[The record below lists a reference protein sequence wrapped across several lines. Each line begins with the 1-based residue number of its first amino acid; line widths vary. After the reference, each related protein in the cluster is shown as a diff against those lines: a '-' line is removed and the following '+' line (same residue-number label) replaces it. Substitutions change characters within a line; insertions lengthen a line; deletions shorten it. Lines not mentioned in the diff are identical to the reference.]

1 MNNGDMLRIEAL
13 QERLFQLRES
23 WTVGNYQEVRD
34 EMESIQNRIRDIRNK
49 QSEKEV

>member
-1 MNNGDMLRIEAL
+1 MNTGDKLRIEVL
-13 QERLFQLRES
+13 QEKLFQLRDS

-34 EMESIQNRIRDIRNK
+34 EIESIQNKIRDIRNK